1 VSITI
6 FFKITDI
13 IVYMARVTLNQVK
26 TKFESGD
33 RPSQADYLDLID
45 TLVQQATDLGTSGNN
60 ENTVNGIENIT
71 TVDSYDATVWR
82 FVKYMITISKAA
94 TNQFYA
100 TEISILFD
108 GTNLNVTE
116 YGTIDTN
123 GDIGTISVSKSGD
136 TVSLIVTPGAIKPVT
151 VRFARM
157 GLKA

>member
-1 VSITI
+1 
-6 FFKITDI
+6 
-13 IVYMARVTLNQVK
+13 MARTTLAQVK
-26 TKFESGD
+26 SKFESGD
-33 RPSQADYLDLID
+33 RPTQADYIDLID

-60 ENTVNGIENIT
+60 ESSVSGIENPT
-71 TVDSYDATVWR
+71 TVDSYDCTTWR
-82 FVKYMITISKAA
+82 FVKYMITLSKNS

-108 GTNLNVTE
+108 GTNINVTE
-116 YGTIDTN
+116 YGTMDN
-123 GDIGTISVSKSGD
+123 DGNMGTISVSKSGD